1 MIITVASFKGG
12 VGKSTTSIHLAS
24 YFSERVNNVLLLDGD
39 ANSSVSNWAER
50 GNLPFQVADE
60 RHAAKYARDADHII
74 IDTAARPT
82 EEDLKT
88 LIGGC
93 DLLILPCVP
102 DVLSL
107 EALVLTVETLKKLNS
122 DSYKVLLTIVP
133 PKPNRDGEQARK
145 SLLSANLPLFNS
157 SIRRFQAYKKA
168 ALEGL
173 TVDKVND
180 SNSTRAW
187 QDYQD
192 VGKEIEQMKAE
203 QL

>member
-24 YFSERVNNVLLLDGD
+24 YFSDEGKNNVVLLDGD
-39 ANSSVSNWAER
+39 ANRSVSNWAER
-50 GNLPFQVADE
+50 GNLPFKVADE
-60 RHAAKYARDADHII
+60 RHAAKYSRDADHII
-74 IDTAARPT
+74 IDTAARPN

-88 LIGGC
+88 LAEGC

-107 EALVLTVETLKKLNS
+107 EAMMLTVETLKKLNS

-133 PKPNRDGEQARK
+133 PKPNRDGDEARK
-145 SLLSANLPLFNS
+145 SLLKADLPLFNG

-168 ALEGL
+168 ALLGVP
-173 TVDKVND
+173 VDKVND
-180 SNSTRAW
+180 SKSKIAW
-187 QDYQD
+187 KDYQD
-192 VGKEIEQMKAE
+192 VCKEIEELQ
-203 QL
+203 

>member
-24 YFSERVNNVLLLDGD
+24 YFSDDGKNNVLLLDGD
-39 ANSSVSNWAER
+39 ANRSVSNWAER
-50 GNLPFQVADE
+50 GNLPFKVADE
-60 RHAAKYARDADHII
+60 RHAAKYSRDADHII

-88 LIGGC
+88 LAEGC

-107 EALVLTVETLKKLNS
+107 EAIMLTVETLKKLNS

-133 PKPNRDGEQARK
+133 PKPNRDGDEARK
-145 SLLSANLPLFNS
+145 SLLKAGLPLFNS

-168 ALEGL
+168 ALVGAS
-173 TVDKVND
+173 VDKVND
-180 SNSTRAW
+180 SKSKIAW
-187 QDYQD
+187 KDYQD
-192 VGKEIEQMKAE
+192 VCKELEG
-203 QL
+203 LF

>member
-24 YFSERVNNVLLLDGD
+24 YFSNEGKNNVLLLDGD
-39 ANSSVSNWAER
+39 ANRSVSNWAAR
-50 GNLPFQVADE
+50 GNLPFKVADE
-60 RHAAKYARDADHII
+60 RHAAKYSRDADHII
-74 IDTAARPT
+74 IDTAARPN

-88 LIGGC
+88 LAEGC

-107 EALVLTVETLKKLNS
+107 EAMMLTVETLKKLKS

-133 PKPNRDGEQARK
+133 PKPNRDGDEARK
-145 SLLSANLPLFNS
+145 SLLKAELPLFDA

-168 ALEGL
+168 ALLGV

-180 SNSTRAW
+180 SKSKIAW
-187 QDYQD
+187 NDYQD
-192 VGKEIEQMKAE
+192 VGKEIEELQ
-203 QL
+203 

>member
-24 YFSERVNNVLLLDGD
+24 YFSDEGKNNVLLLDGD
-39 ANSSVSNWAER
+39 ANRSVSNWAER
-50 GNLPFQVADE
+50 GNLPFKVADE
-60 RHAAKYARDADHII
+60 RHAAKYSRDADHII
-74 IDTAARPT
+74 IDTAARPN

-88 LIGGC
+88 LAEGC

-107 EALVLTVETLKKLNS
+107 EAMMLTVETLKKLNS

-133 PKPNRDGEQARK
+133 PKPNRDGDEARK
-145 SLLSANLPLFNS
+145 SLLKADLPLFDG

-168 ALEGL
+168 ALLGVP
-173 TVDKVND
+173 VDKVND
-180 SNSTRAW
+180 SKSKIAW

-192 VGKEIEQMKAE
+192 VCKEIEELQ
-203 QL
+203 

>member
-24 YFSERVNNVLLLDGD
+24 YFSEEGKSNVLLLDGD
-39 ANSSVSNWAER
+39 ANRSVSNWAER

-60 RHAAKYARDADHII
+60 RHAAKYSRNADHII
-74 IDTAARPT
+74 IDTAARPD
-82 EEDLKT
+82 EADLKT
-88 LIGGC
+88 LAEGC

-107 EALVLTVETLKKLNS
+107 EAMMLTVETLKKLNS

-133 PKPNRDGEQARK
+133 PKPNKDGEEARK
-145 SLLSANLPLFNS
+145 SLLKADLPLFDA

-168 ALEGL
+168 ALLG
-173 TVDKVND
+173 VPVNKVSD
-180 SNSTRAW
+180 RKSKIAW
-187 QDYQD
+187 KDYQD
-192 VGKEIEQMKAE
+192 MCREIEELM
-203 QL
+203 

>member
-24 YFSERVNNVLLLDGD
+24 YFSQDRKNNVLLLDGD
-39 ANSSVSNWAER
+39 ANRSVSNWAER
-50 GNLPFQVADE
+50 GNLPFKVADE
-60 RHAAKYARDADHII
+60 RHAAKYSRDADHII
-74 IDTAARPT
+74 IDTAARPN

-88 LIGGC
+88 LAEGC

-107 EALVLTVETLKKLNS
+107 EAMMLTVETLKKLNS

-133 PKPNRDGEQARK
+133 PKPNRDGDEARK
-145 SLLSANLPLFNS
+145 SLLKADLPLFDG

-168 ALEGL
+168 ALLGV

-180 SNSTRAW
+180 SKSKIAW
-187 QDYQD
+187 KDYQD
-192 VGKEIEQMKAE
+192 VCKEIEELQ
-203 QL
+203 

>member
-24 YFSERVNNVLLLDGD
+24 YFSEDGKTNVLLLDGD
-39 ANSSVSNWAER
+39 ANRSVSNWAER
-50 GNLPFQVADE
+50 GNLPFKVADE
-60 RHAAKYARDADHII
+60 RHAAKYSRDADHII
-74 IDTAARPT
+74 IDTAARPN

-88 LIGGC
+88 LAEGC

-107 EALVLTVETLKKLNS
+107 EAMMLTVETLKKLNS

-133 PKPNRDGEQARK
+133 PKPNKDGDEARK
-145 SLLSANLPLFNS
+145 SLLKADLPLFDG

-168 ALEGL
+168 ALLG
-173 TVDKVND
+173 VPVNKVND
-180 SNSTRAW
+180 SKSKIAW
-187 QDYQD
+187 KDYQD
-192 VGKEIEQMKAE
+192 VCKEIEELQ
-203 QL
+203 

>member
-1 MIITVASFKGG
+1 MIVTVASFKGG

-24 YFSERVNNVLLLDGD
+24 YFSQEGNKNVLLLDGD
-39 ANSSVSNWAER
+39 ANRSVSNWAER

-60 RHAAKYARDADHII
+60 RHAAKYSRNADHII
-74 IDTAARPT
+74 IDTAARPN

-88 LIGGC
+88 LAEGC

-107 EALVLTVETLKKLNS
+107 EAMMLTVEALKKLNS

-133 PKPNRDGEQARK
+133 PKPNRDGDEARK
-145 SLLSANLPLFNS
+145 SLLKAELPLFDA

-168 ALEGL
+168 ALLGVPVYE
-173 TVDKVND
+173 VND
-180 SNSTRAW
+180 SKSKIAW
-187 QDYQD
+187 NDYQE
-192 VGKEIEQMKAE
+192 VGKEIEE
-203 QL
+203 LF

>member
-24 YFSERVNNVLLLDGD
+24 YFSDEGKNNVLLLDGD
-39 ANSSVSNWAER
+39 ANRSVSNWAER
-50 GNLPFQVADE
+50 GNLPFKVADE
-60 RHAAKYARDADHII
+60 RHAAKYSRNAEHII
-74 IDTAARPT
+74 IDTAARPN

-88 LIGGC
+88 LAEGC

-107 EALVLTVETLKKLNS
+107 EAMMLTVETLKKLNS

-133 PKPNRDGEQARK
+133 PKPNRDGDEARK
-145 SLLSANLPLFNS
+145 SLLKAELPLFNG

-168 ALEGL
+168 ALLGVP
-173 TVDKVND
+173 VDKVND
-180 SNSTRAW
+180 SKSKIAW
-187 QDYQD
+187 KDYQD
-192 VGKEIEQMKAE
+192 VCKEIEELQ
-203 QL
+203 

>member
-24 YFSERVNNVLLLDGD
+24 YFSQEGKKNVLLLDGD
-39 ANSSVSNWAER
+39 ANRSVSNWAER
-50 GNLPFQVADE
+50 GNLPFKVADE
-60 RHAAKYARDADHII
+60 RHAAKYSRDADHII
-74 IDTAARPT
+74 IDTAARPN

-88 LIGGC
+88 LAEGC

-107 EALVLTVETLKKLNS
+107 EAMMLTVETLKKLNS

-133 PKPNRDGEQARK
+133 PKPNRDGDEARK
-145 SLLSANLPLFNS
+145 SLNKADLPLFNT

-168 ALEGL
+168 ALLG
-173 TVDKVND
+173 VPVSKVND
-180 SNSTRAW
+180 SKSKIAW
-187 QDYQD
+187 KDYQD
-192 VGKEIEQMKAE
+192 VCKEIEE
-203 QL
+203 L

>member
-24 YFSERVNNVLLLDGD
+24 YFSDDGKNNVLLLDGD
-39 ANSSVSNWAER
+39 ANRSVSNWAER
-50 GNLPFQVADE
+50 GNLPFKVADE
-60 RHAAKYARDADHII
+60 RHAAKYSRDADHII

-88 LIGGC
+88 LAEGC

-107 EALVLTVETLKKLNS
+107 EAMMLTVETLKKLNS

-133 PKPNRDGEQARK
+133 PKPNRDGDEARK
-145 SLLSANLPLFNS
+145 SLLKADLPLFNS

-168 ALEGL
+168 ALLGVS
-173 TVDKVND
+173 VDKVND
-180 SNSTRAW
+180 SKSKIAW
-187 QDYQD
+187 KDYQD
-192 VGKEIEQMKAE
+192 VCKEIEELQ
-203 QL
+203 

>member
-24 YFSERVNNVLLLDGD
+24 YFSDEGKNNVLLLDGD
-39 ANSSVSNWAER
+39 ANRSVSNWAER
-50 GNLPFQVADE
+50 GNLPFKVADE
-60 RHAAKYARDADHII
+60 RHAAKYSRNADHII
-74 IDTAARPT
+74 IDTAARPN

-88 LIGGC
+88 LAEGC

-107 EALVLTVETLKKLNS
+107 EAMMLTVETLKKLKS

-133 PKPNRDGEQARK
+133 PKPNRDGDEARK
-145 SLLSANLPLFNS
+145 SLLKADLPLFDA

-168 ALEGL
+168 ALSGV

-180 SNSTRAW
+180 SKSKIAW
-187 QDYQD
+187 KDYQD
-192 VGKEIEQMKAE
+192 VCKEIEE
-203 QL
+203 LF